1 MKPYTLETIPDSRI
15 ALFRWVGPITLEDR
29 LSNLRMIE
37 EYASKHDLH
46 SVIADAREE
55 SSQLSQLQMFEFA
68 SKIPELSPSVR
79 WAVVL
84 QSGDEESIFAGG
96 IAAAE
101 GALIQLFETIEEA
114 RSWLDTIAERSAE
127 PSAEG

>member
-1 MKPYTLETIPDSRI
+1 MKPYTLEMVPDSKI

-37 EYASKHDLH
+37 EFASQHDVH
-46 SVIADAREE
+46 GVIADAREE
-55 SSQLSQLQMFEFA
+55 ISQLSSLQMFEFA
-68 SKIPELSPSVR
+68 SKIPELSPSVK

-84 QSGDEESIFAGG
+84 QRGDEETIFAGG

-101 GALIQLFETIEEA
+101 GAPIQLFETIEEA
-114 RSWLDTIAERSAE
+114 KAWLEAMDQRPVT